1 MNKPMSEKERLISM
15 LTEIYDQL
23 EGLESVLEITFSDLR
38 TNLNKNE
45 LTKIN
50 GPEQRISKL
59 EKLFSFKNDTP
70 TDFTHLPTSR
80 SLKLEMGF

>member
-1 MNKPMSEKERLISM
+1 MNKPMSEKEKLISM

-23 EGLESVLEITFSDLR
+23 EGLESVLETTFSDLR

-45 LTKIN
+45 LNKIN
-50 GPEQRISKL
+50 VPEQRISKL
-59 EKLFSFKNDTP
+59 DKLFSFTKDTP
-70 TDFTHLPTSR
+70 QDFNHLPTSS